1 MRKNSS
7 QGFRKVCSTFTAV
20 AMSVLL
26 LPSVVMADASTLTD
40 TETKTDV
47 AAESFTVNDSEEN
60 SQVLISP
67 SDDSESKNEN
77 EEIEK
82 NDSSN
87 SFTVDDSK
95 DQANILISPS
105 NNSETSKEEGNGNT
119 EEKNTNG
126 NGKNSLSNA
135 ANEAESYVAWIGETG
150 YTSLEAA
157 VNAAESGATITLGEG
172 SYTLYNKGA
181 NVKNKNLTFVG
192 AGSDKTTWLIGP
204 TVPDPA
210 KFGTEYNS
218 DYSFD
223 VRDTEAKET
232 VTFQNMTLQSGS
244 VNYLGFA
251 GTDNTVVEN
260 CVISG
265 KTFYWGYTSATFN
278 NTTFNCPDGDYA
290 LWTYSSPVMNFNGCT
305 FNTTNGK
312 AINVY
317 TDFGAGKNNITVN
330 FNSCTVNA
338 SGKTKKTVLK
348 INDSNMGN
356 CKYIINIS
364 GKNTINGDVKRSALT
379 CSRLF
384 GFDEDSPNENSGRTD
399 VSIDGTLV
407 YQNAKILNHS
417 VDTANDK
424 YTEGYKDNAFDITY
438 GDWST
443 PVDGKISRS
452 VHKVCQ
458 YCGYEE
464 ESTEAKAAVK
474 YDTNGGTG
482 SKDDTFHTENEDV
495 TISGS
500 DGISKDGAE
509 FVEWNTKPDGS
520 GTSYKEGDQYKM
532 SDSSVTL
539 YAQWKDKTASTDTQ
553 KDNTEKTEDK
563 TSPAATKYT
572 VKYNGNGGNGTL
584 DDVSAESGKEVTVLS
599 NVFTRQGY
607 TFTGWNTAADGS
619 GTSYAEGDAL
629 IVNSDVTLYAQ
640 WKKNATSSASSTK
653 TSSSS
658 AKASSSSKSSPKTGD
673 QDMEFY
679 LLLLLGAATVTT
691 VVYKKKRA

>member
-7 QGFRKVCSTFTAV
+7 QGLKKVCSGLTAV
-20 AMSVLL
+20 AMSFLL
-26 LPSVVMADASTLTD
+26 LPSVVMADVNTVAD
-40 TETKTDV
+40 TEIKTDA
-47 AAESFTVNDSEEN
+47 AAESFTVNDSEDD

-67 SDDSESKNEN
+67 SDDSENKKEN
-77 EEIEK
+77 EKTEN
-82 NDSSN
+82 NDASN

-95 DQANILISPS
+95 DQAAILISPAS
-105 NNSETSKEEGNGNT
+105 NSASN
-119 EEKNTNG
+119 EKSGAVDAENN
-126 NGKNSLSNA
+126 NANNENSLSNVSDA
-135 ANEAESYVAWIGETG
+135 EESYVAWIGETG

-157 VNAAESGATITLGEG
+157 VNAAESGATIQLGEG

-181 NVKNKNLTFVG
+181 DVLNKNLTFVG

-223 VRDTEAKET
+223 VRSTEAKET

-265 KTFYWGYTSATFN
+265 KTFYWGYTSATFT
-278 NTTFNCPDGDYA
+278 NTTFDCPDGDYA
-290 LWTYSSPVMNFNGCT
+290 LWTYSSPVMTFNSCT

-317 TDFGAGKNNITVN
+317 TDYGAGKNNITVN

-338 SGKTKKTVLK
+338 TGKTKKTVLK
-348 INDSNMGN
+348 INDSNMGS

-364 GKNTINGDVKRSALT
+364 GKNTINGEVKRSALT

-384 GFDEDSPNENSGRTD
+384 GFDEDSPSENSGRTD

-417 VDTANDK
+417 VDTVNDK
-424 YTEGYKDNAFDITY
+424 YTDGYKDNAFDITY
-438 GDWST
+438 GDWSA
-443 PVDGKISRS
+443 PLDGKISRS

-458 YCGYEE
+458 YCGYTED
-464 ESTEAKAAVK
+464 STETKAAVK

-482 SKDDTFHTENEDV
+482 SKDDSFHTEDEDV

-500 DGISKDGAE
+500 DGISKDGAD
-509 FVEWNTKPDGS
+509 FVEWNTKADGS

-532 SDSSVTL
+532 TDSSVTL
-539 YAQWKDKTASTDTQ
+539 YAQWKDKTASTDTK
-553 KDNTEKTEDK
+553 KDDTQKTEDK
-563 TSPAATKYT
+563 TTPAATKYT
-572 VKYNGNGGNGTL
+572 VKYNGNGGDGTL

-607 TFTGWNTAADGS
+607 TFTGWNTAKDGS
-619 GTSYAEGDAL
+619 GTAYAEGDAL

-640 WKKNATSSASSTK
+640 WKKNATSAA
-653 TSSSS
+653 SS
-658 AKASSSSKSSPKTGD
+658 AKASSASAKTSSSKSSPKTGD

-679 LLLLLGAATVTT
+679 LLLLLGAAAVTT